1 MSSEETEIYE
11 FLKKCP
17 HRFVPVDEIV
27 QRNGANKDL
36 GEDRNWVHAIL
47 RRMEIESWIEGNADG
62 EYRLKARPDET
73 TSFLKALETPGAPL
87 GDTAIITLEDLADDR
102 AEAV

>member
-1 MSSEETEIYE
+1 MSSEESEIFE

-27 QRNGANKDL
+27 QHAGVGKDCCQ
-36 GEDRNWVHAIL
+36 DRNWVQAII
-47 RRMEIESWIEGNADG
+47 RRMEIEGWVEGNPEG

-73 TSFLKALETPGAPL
+73 TAFRRALETPGAPL
-87 GDTAIITLEDLADDR
+87 GDTAIITLEDVA
-102 AEAV
+102 

>member
-1 MSSEETEIYE
+1 MSSEETEIFE

-27 QRNGANKDL
+27 QRNGVNKDL
-36 GEDRNWVHAIL
+36 GQDRNWLQAIL
-47 RRMEIESWIEGNADG
+47 RRMEIENWIEGNADG
-62 EYRLKARPDET
+62 EYRLKARPEDT
-73 TSFLKALETPGAPL
+73 TSFRRAMETPGAPL